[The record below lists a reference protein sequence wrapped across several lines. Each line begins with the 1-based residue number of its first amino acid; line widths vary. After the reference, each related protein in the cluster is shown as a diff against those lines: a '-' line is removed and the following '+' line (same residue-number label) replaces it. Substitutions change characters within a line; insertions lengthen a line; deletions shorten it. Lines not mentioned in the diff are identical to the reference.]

1 MIHDNLDYEAVHY
14 IIRLRFHVMV
24 SASGFLPVTSPQNE
38 YETHHGMKSNTQHV
52 FT

>member
-1 MIHDNLDYEAVHY
+1 MIHDNLDCEEVHY
-14 IIRLRFHVMV
+14 ITRLGFHVMV
-24 SASGFLPVTSPQNE
+24 SASVFWSVTTPQNE